1 MCTRRLFQ
9 GTNKPRYTLQW
20 KTLGSQFPDSS
31 LPIGTAMTRVLCNS
45 TQHYWCILTSF
56 AVIIVA
62 FSTSAFGGSTYN
74 LDDGVA
80 LGGYDPIS
88 FFTEKKPKKGKSTIV
103 TEFDGVKYQFSSEA
117 NKKTFD
123 ASPKKYQ
130 PAYGGWCATATAGGY
145 KYPADPTNYVVTDG
159 RLFVF
164 YKGLF
169 GNSKNP
175 WVKDEPNHIKKA
187 DKNWPEVKTLP
198 NP

>member
-1 MCTRRLFQ
+1 M
-9 GTNKPRYTLQW
+9 
-20 KTLGSQFPDSS
+20 SQSSDSS
-31 LPIGTAMTRVLCNS
+31 FPTGTTMIRVLQTRVLPNP
-45 TQHYWCILTSF
+45 TQYYWCILTSF
-56 AVIIVA
+56 AVIMA
-62 FSTSAFGGSTYN
+62 ALSSSAFAGSTYN

-80 LGGYDPIS
+80 LEGYDPVS
-88 FFTEKKPKKGKSTIV
+88 FFTEKKPKKGKSAIV
-103 TEFDGVKYQFSSEA
+103 TEFDGVKYQFSNEA
-117 NKKTFD
+117 NKKAFD

-145 KYPADPTNYVVTDG
+145 KYPVDPTNYVVTDG

-169 GNSKNP
+169 GNAKDP

-198 NP
+198 DP